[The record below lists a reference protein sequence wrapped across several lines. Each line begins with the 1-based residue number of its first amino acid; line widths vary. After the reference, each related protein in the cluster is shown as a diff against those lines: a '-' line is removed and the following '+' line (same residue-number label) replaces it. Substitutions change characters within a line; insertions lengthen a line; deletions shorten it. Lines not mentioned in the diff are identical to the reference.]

1 MFAQFE
7 KYEFHLKEIAIAFLG
22 GMNSAE
28 SALDH
33 FVDKDSQG
41 VCSSDSFQGARDILK
56 RVTRLMR
63 FLACLFI
70 TTDTDRQRLEHL
82 GLDELNPAE
91 DVVWLVGFFVSNA
104 EPKKQS
110 ALERS
115 FSEIISKSP
124 EWTQLCDETM
134 RTAVS
139 AVKLRPER
147 NRAVDTMKKLLSD
160 ELELT
165 TERLEE
171 INSVASKVIEGMRR
185 PDSKELCI
193 LVAKLLGQQ
202 TNLLLQGKVNG
213 DKVTSRWVMALLNG
227 LKSLKSVAGA
237 SDMANALQK
246 WMTNNSKTTALSDL
260 CEMANTYSAT
270 TGVAD
275 LAAVQAV
282 LTRVQGVQIPEGRH
296 DIVDASAS
304 LVALSLRGLVL
315 EAFTFVE
322 WGLMG
327 GSGWVYL
334 HLSTFSTK

>member
-7 KYEFHLKEIAIAFLG
+7 KFEFHLKEIAVALLG
-22 GMNSAE
+22 GIRTAE
-28 SALDH
+28 TTLDH
-33 FVDKDSQG
+33 FVEKDSEG
-41 VCSSDSFQGARDILK
+41 VCSSESFQEVRDTLK

-70 TTDTDRQRLEHL
+70 TTETDRQQLEHL
-82 GLDELNPAE
+82 ELSELNPAE
-91 DVVWLVGFFVSNA
+91 DVVWLVGFSASNA

-134 RTAVS
+134 RTAVT
-139 AVKLRPER
+139 AVKLNPER
-147 NRAVDTMKKLLSD
+147 NRAVDTAKRLLGG

-171 INSVASKVIEGMRR
+171 LNSVVSQVIEGMRR

-193 LVAKLLGQQ
+193 LIAKLLGHQ
-202 TNLLLQGKVNG
+202 TNLLLQGKVQI
-213 DKVTSRWVMALLNG
+213 DKVTSRWVMALFNG
-227 LKSLKSVAGA
+227 LKNLKTVAGA
-237 SDMANALQK
+237 SDMAASLQK
-246 WMTNNSKTTALSDL
+246 WMTDNSKATALTDL
-260 CEMANTYSAT
+260 CEMAKTYSAT

-282 LTRVQGVQIPEGRH
+282 LARVQGVQLPEERQ
-296 DIVDASAS
+296 DIMEAAAS
-304 LVALSLRGLVL
+304 LVALSLRALVL
-315 EAFTFVE
+315 EA
-322 WGLMG
+322 
-327 GSGWVYL
+327 SGE
-334 HLSTFSTK
+334 